1 MNNAPRPS
9 LHHEIHDVAARVIDG
24 DDADGRVREADEHAA
39 AGCSICARALVNARA
54 TAVDLAV
61 GTTNSAGPPPSS
73 MFNRLRERAAGT
85 LASRKEAAAG
95 KKPGRIFDPSA
106 AVAHL
111 HVTAPGE
118 SERIREVDDL
128 AAAKPGPDDRCARYL
143 AEVAPIIR
151 FPLVFVSVVRGDR
164 VGYRAEIGRA
174 QHWPDFV
181 ELRREISYCT
191 HALSTGAPYCLE
203 DAGSEPFF
211 RGNKAVRTYNVRAY
225 AGCPIVTS
233 RGIAIGN
240 LCALDFAPRT
250 IHASDLRMLSLYAG
264 PVLAEIE
271 RDRLLREGKPDPRYA
286 FVEPSTIH
294 GLRLRSFVYR
304 ESFFRALIDA
314 ARALNTSHARPEKAA
329 LITVGG
335 AGVEA
340 VTEIAKPGEP
350 LGRLAGGDLGL
361 LIGGAS
367 IDAVEARRDEVAST
381 LKDARVGV
389 FFESG

>member
-73 MFNRLRERAAGT
+73 MFDRLRERAAGT

-106 AVAHL
+106 AVAHI

-203 DAGSEPFF
+203 DAGTEPFF

-225 AGCPIVTS
+225 AGSPIVTS

-240 LCALDFAPRT
+240 LCALDFAPRV
-250 IHASDLRMLSLYAG
+250 IHASDLRVLTLYAG
-264 PVLAEIE
+264 LMRAEIE
-271 RDRLLREGKPDPRYA
+271 RDRLLREGEPDPRDA
-286 FVEPSTIH
+286 LIEPST
-294 GLRLRSFVYR
+294 FVYR
-304 ESFFRALIDA
+304 EPFFRDLIDA
-314 ARALNTSHARPEKAA
+314 VRGLEEAHARDERTA
-329 LITVGG
+329 IVTVSG
-335 AGVEA
+335 ADVEA
-340 VTEIAKPGEP
+340 VTAIAKPGEP
-350 LGRLAGGDLGL
+350 IGRLASGDLGL

-367 IDAVEARRDEVAST
+367 IDAVEARRAEIASVAGT

-389 FFESG
+389 LVESG